1 MAGRITALK
10 YQKRNRNRVS
20 VFVDD
25 RFALGLPAI
34 VAASLKPGQVLSDA
48 ELEALEAK
56 GAIEEGYNRSL
67 NYLSY
72 RPRSRAEVV
81 TYLRRRDMQEKQIDA
96 VVERLEGVGLL
107 DEVAFAEFWVENRE
121 KFRPRGL
128 MGLRYELRSKGVS
141 EAIIERVLVTVDVSD
156 SAYRAASKKARQ
168 LSHLDRA
175 MFIRKMVDY
184 LARRGFEY
192 ELARE
197 TAHRYWVE
205 QTESR
210 EDNHS

>member
-10 YQKRNRNRVS
+10 YQKKNRNRVS

-25 RFALGLPAI
+25 RFVLGLPAI
-34 VAASLKPGQVLSDA
+34 VAASLKPGQVLSDV

-128 MGLRYELRSKGVS
+128 MGLRYELRNKGVS
-141 EAIIERVLVTVDVSD
+141 EAIIERVLATVEVSD
-156 SAYRAASKKARQ
+156 SAYRAAGKRARQ
-168 LSHLDRA
+168 LRHLDRA
-175 MFIRKMVDY
+175 TFSRKLVDY
-184 LARRGFEY
+184 LARRGFDY

-197 TAHRYWVE
+197 TAYRYWVE
-205 QTESR
+205 LGGSE
-210 EDNHS
+210 EDTHP